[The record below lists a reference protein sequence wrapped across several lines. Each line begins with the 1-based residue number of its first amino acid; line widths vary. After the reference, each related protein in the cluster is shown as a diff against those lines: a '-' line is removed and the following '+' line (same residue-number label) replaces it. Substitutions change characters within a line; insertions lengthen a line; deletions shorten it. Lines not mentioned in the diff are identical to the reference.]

1 MSLNCSIF
9 TLSSL
14 TKIFPKTKFL
24 QDSTKEIVFKLH
36 FVIEDVRVS
45 VFLTTSNFYL
55 KNILFRQGREKVRQK
70 QTNLVTNSHN

>member
-9 TLSSL
+9 TVSSL

-55 KNILFRQGREKVRQK
+55 
-70 QTNLVTNSHN
+70 